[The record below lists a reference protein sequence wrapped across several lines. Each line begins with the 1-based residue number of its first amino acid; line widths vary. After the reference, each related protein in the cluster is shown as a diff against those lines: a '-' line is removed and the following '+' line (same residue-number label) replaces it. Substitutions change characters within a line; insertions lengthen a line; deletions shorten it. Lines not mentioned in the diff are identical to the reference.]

1 MSAVYW
7 LVTFQSF
14 NQGVFT
20 GARFLAAVYAVHLG
34 ESPLIVG
41 LVVALFSVA
50 PTFLTVPAG
59 KLMDR
64 IGTRAPLVFGQVLMC
79 VSLAALSFRPGMP
92 LLYAV
97 ACIIGAAYFAVYI
110 GASSIA
116 NKLSGPEQRAAN
128 FSRMS
133 VGISVGQGVAPM
145 ILGYSVDHL
154 GYPAA
159 FAIAAMFPLLSWATF
174 GLGRLVHLGPSTQAA
189 AQQAAQGGTLALLR
203 DPALRPVFVI
213 STLFILA
220 WDIFLVMTPI
230 YGSQLGLSASQI
242 GVLMGSFAV
251 ASFAARFAAVLLS
264 RRCTPWQ
271 ILLGGLVVMASGI
284 IVFGLVGVM
293 PLLMS
298 GAFLVGLGYGI
309 CGPMSNTT
317 TYEVAPTGRA
327 SESMALRLS
336 LGMAAQ
342 SMLPLIVGSIGS
354 FIAAGPIF
362 VASGVMLLGGAVME
376 RRQWRSKN
384 KGTQALTPLSKGA
397 DATKS
402 RGGI

>member
-1 MSAVYW
+1 MSAIYY
-7 LVTFQSF
+7 LVAFQSF
-14 NQGVFT
+14 NQSVFS

-34 ESPLIVG
+34 ESPLVVG

-59 KLMDR
+59 RLMDR
-64 IGTRAPLVFGQVLMC
+64 IGTRAPMVACQALMC
-79 VSLAALSFRPGMP
+79 AALLALSLKPGMP
-92 LLYAV
+92 GLYFV
-97 ACIIGAAYFAVYI
+97 ACLVGAGYFAVYI

-116 NKLSGPEQRAAN
+116 DRLSGAERRAAN

-145 ILGYSVDHL
+145 ILGYCVDHL

-159 FAIAAMFPLLSWATF
+159 FAAAALFPLLGWATF
-174 GLGRLVHLGPSTQAA
+174 GLARLAHLGPSAGATGR
-189 AQQAAQGGTLALLR
+189 QAAQGGTLALLR
-203 DPALRPVFVI
+203 DPGLRPVFVI

-230 YGSQLGLSASQI
+230 YGAQLGLTASQI
-242 GVLMGSFAV
+242 GLLMGSFAA
-251 ASFAARFAAVLLS
+251 ASFAARFAAVVLS

-271 ILLGGLVVMASGI
+271 ILLGGLVVMAAGVI
-284 IVFGLVGVM
+284 LFGLVGVM
-293 PLLMS
+293 PLLMT

-317 TYEVAPTGRA
+317 TYEVAPAGRA
-327 SESMALRLS
+327 SEAMALRLS

-342 SMLPLIVGSIGS
+342 SVLPLIVGSIGS

-362 VASGVMLLGGAVME
+362 VASGFMLLGGAVME
-376 RRQWRSKN
+376 RRQWRPKEGPRS
-384 KGTQALTPLSKGA
+384 
-397 DATKS
+397 
-402 RGGI
+402 